1 MTDQAFLLSSISDLP
16 LSLRRSAQLV
26 GTTAGGNGVFVAVDG
41 WGCEAVEN
49 LLASCMPF
57 RRGQSGVLCGS
68 SVCKDAKSLR
78 SASVTFALRKAVD
91 VFVEL
96 ISEPRIEF
104 GASRNRMRDVFA
116 VRSWI
121 GFSGDPSLEVIIF
134 NAKQQVSV
142 TIIAELTSLHP

>member
-1 MTDQAFLLSSISDLP
+1 M
-16 LSLRRSAQLV
+16 
-26 GTTAGGNGVFVAVDG
+26 
-41 WGCEAVEN
+41 
-49 LLASCMPF
+49 
-57 RRGQSGVLCGS
+57 
-68 SVCKDAKSLR
+68 CKDAKSLR